1 MNALARRQWLNGGL
15 FLVAGTLA
23 ALVWFEPSQDRSAE
37 IPPLLDLAPARIERV
52 AVERPGQ
59 PSLAFERRAG
69 RWWMTAPSTG
79 PANPALLEP
88 VQQLAETRCDL
99 HYAAA
104 TLDPKT
110 LQLEP
115 PKLRLRLDD
124 REIRFGATA
133 PTDGRRY
140 LQIGATV
147 HLCPDTL
154 YRLLTSAAESFLA
167 PSIETLLMKAKDG
180 E

>member
-1 MNALARRQWLNGGL
+1 MNALARRQWFNGGL

-23 ALVWFEPSQDRSAE
+23 TLAWFGSSQDRSAE
-37 IPPLLDLAPARIERV
+37 LPPLLDLAPAQIERIT
-52 AVERPGQ
+52 VERPGQ

-69 RWWMTAPSTG
+69 RWWMTAPATG

-88 VQQLAETRCDL
+88 VQQLAQTRCEL
-99 HYAAA
+99 HYSAAA
-104 TLDPKT
+104 LDPKT

-115 PKLRLRLDD
+115 PKLRLWLDD

-133 PTDGRRY
+133 PTDGQRY

-167 PSIETLLMKAKDG
+167 PSIETLLMKAKDS